1 MTPEQLWQ
9 ATLGELEVSLSRANF
24 TTWFKNTF
32 IADISQQKIIVAVP
46 NAFTKSW
53 LENKYHKSILKA
65 LQHLTDNVV
74 REVSYHIVTHDK
86 QGNVKQELVSS
97 HETLAPYVRTAS
109 SHGDVRADVSVDVRY
124 TFDNFIVGK
133 GNELAHAASF
143 SVAEMPG
150 KKYNPLFLYGG
161 VGLGKTHL
169 MRAISHY
176 VRMRNPHANVLYV
189 TS

>member
-53 LENKYHKSILKA
+53 LENKYHKAIIKA
-65 LQHLTDNVV
+65 LQHLTDNSV
-74 REVSYHIVTHDK
+74 REVLYQIVTHEK
-86 QGNVKQELVSS
+86 QGGIKHDDPVAQEALS
-97 HETLAPYVRTAS
+97 PYVRTAHSNTAHAES
-109 SHGDVRADVSVDVRY
+109 SGGSKY

-143 SVAEMPG
+143 AVAEVPG
-150 KKYNPLFLYGG
+150 KKYNPLYNIPD
-161 VGLGKTHL
+161 GLNQT
-169 MRAISHY
+169 AI
-176 VRMRNPHANVLYV
+176 VEATL
-189 TS
+189 